1 MASTV
6 TLDSTQPSR
15 QPHPLRDPQFRMLW
29 IGSAISLLGDQFY
42 LVALPWVILQLTGS
56 AVAMGTIMM
65 LASVPRAVLMLLGG
79 VLSDRFSPRRI
90 LISTSCA
97 RTAFVGAISVLVWF
111 HILALW
117 HLYLLAF
124 AFGTADAFA
133 TPAASTYLPFLVKK
147 DQLVAANS
155 LFQSTAQL
163 TTITAPAPAGLIIK
177 AFGAAWAFMAD
188 AISFLAIIGA
198 LWKLPDPPAPAVP
211 VTGKPRVWRSI
222 MEGFRC
228 VYQDVPLRSLTL
240 LVAVMNF
247 CISGPMNVGLAY
259 LAKQKFNSPTAFGL
273 AVSALAAGGLL
284 GSLLAGVWK
293 PHRRGVLMLSVC
305 VVLALCLGSIGLL
318 HVLWALVSVLLLMG
332 MAAALSNIH
341 IISWIQQRVEPAVMG
356 RVMSVLMFF
365 SLGLVP
371 LSLAIAGLALQW
383 SMVGTFVVAGTA
395 LLLVTIAGAL
405 QPSVRGIE

>member
-6 TLDSTQPSR
+6 TLDSMQPSR
-15 QPHPLRDPQFRMLW
+15 PAHPLRDPQFRMLW

-97 RTAFVGAISVLVWF
+97 RTVFVGAISVLVWA
-111 HILALW
+111 HVLALW

-147 DQLVAANS
+147 DQLVTANS

-293 PHRRGVLMLSVC
+293 PRRRGVLMLSVC

>member
-1 MASTV
+1 M
-6 TLDSTQPSR
+6 QPSR
-15 QPHPLRDPQFRMLW
+15 PAHPLRDPQFRMLW

-97 RTAFVGAISVLVWF
+97 RTAFVGAISVLVWA
-111 HILALW
+111 HVLALW

-293 PHRRGVLMLSVC
+293 PRRRGVLMLSVC

>member
-6 TLDSTQPSR
+6 TLDSMQPSR
-15 QPHPLRDPQFRMLW
+15 PAHPLRDPQFRMLW

-97 RTAFVGAISVLVWF
+97 RTVFVGAISVLVWF
-111 HILALW
+111 HVLALW

-147 DQLVAANS
+147 DQLVTANS

-293 PHRRGVLMLSVC
+293 PRRRGVLMLSVC

>member
-1 MASTV
+1 M
-6 TLDSTQPSR
+6 QPSR
-15 QPHPLRDPQFRMLW
+15 PAHPLRDPQFRMLW
-29 IGSAISLLGDQFY
+29 VGSAISLLGDQFY

-97 RTAFVGAISVLVWF
+97 RTVFVGAISVLVWF
-111 HILALW
+111 HVLALW

-147 DQLVAANS
+147 DQLVTANS

-293 PHRRGVLMLSVC
+293 PRRRGVLMLSVC

>member
-1 MASTV
+1 MASPV

-56 AVAMGTIMM
+56 ALAMGTIMM
-65 LASVPRAVLMLLGG
+65 LAAVPRAVLMLFGG
-79 VLSDRFSPRRI
+79 VVSDRFSPRRI

-97 RTAFVGAISVLVWF
+97 RTVFVAAISVLVWF
-111 HILALW
+111 HVLAIW

-155 LFQSTAQL
+155 LLQSTAQL
-163 TTITAPAPAGLIIK
+163 TTISAPAPAGLVVK
-177 AFGAAWAFMAD
+177 AFGAAWAFTAD
-188 AISFLAIIGA
+188 AISFLAIIAA
-198 LWKLPDPPAPAVP
+198 LWKLPDPPPQALVAKRPNM
-211 VTGKPRVWRSI
+211 WRSI
-222 MEGFRC
+222 MEGFGH
-228 VYQDVPLRSLTL
+228 VYKDLPLRSLTL

-259 LAKQKFNSPTAFGL
+259 LTKQKFGSPAAFGV
-273 AVSALAAGGLL
+273 AMSALAAGGLL
-284 GSLLAGVWK
+284 GSLLAGIWK
-293 PHRRGVLMLSVC
+293 PRCRGVLMLSVC
-305 VVLALCLGSIGLL
+305 VVLAFCIGSIGLV
-318 HVLWALVSVLLLMG
+318 HVLWALAGVLLLMG
-332 MAAALSNIH
+332 MSAAVANIH
-341 IISWIQQRVEPAVMG
+341 IISWIQQRIEPAIMG

-365 SLGLVP
+365 SLGLMP
-371 LSLAIAGLALQW
+371 LSLAITGFALQW
-383 SMVGTFVVAGTA
+383 SLVGTFLIAGSA
-395 LLLVTIAGAL
+395 LFLVTITGAL
-405 QPSVRGIE
+405 QPSVRQIE

>member
-6 TLDSTQPSR
+6 TLDSMQPSR
-15 QPHPLRDPQFRMLW
+15 PAHPLRDPQFRMLW
-29 IGSAISLLGDQFY
+29 VGSAISLLGDQFY

-56 AVAMGTIMM
+56 AVAMGTIMI

-97 RTAFVGAISVLVWF
+97 RTVFVGAISVLVWA
-111 HILALW
+111 HVPALW

-284 GSLLAGVWK
+284 GSLLAGIWK
-293 PHRRGVLMLSVC
+293 PRRRGVLMLSVC

>member
-1 MASTV
+1 M
-6 TLDSTQPSR
+6 QPSR
-15 QPHPLRDPQFRMLW
+15 PAHPLRDPQFRMLW

-97 RTAFVGAISVLVWF
+97 RTVFVGAISVLVWF
-111 HILALW
+111 HVLALW

-147 DQLVAANS
+147 DQLVTANS

-293 PHRRGVLMLSVC
+293 PRRRGVLMLSVC

-371 LSLAIAGLALQW
+371 LSLAICGLALQG
-383 SMVGTFVVAGTA
+383 SMLGTFVVAGTA

>member
-188 AISFLAIIGA
+188 AISFLA
-198 LWKLPDPPAPAVP
+198 
-211 VTGKPRVWRSI
+211 
-222 MEGFRC
+222 
-228 VYQDVPLRSLTL
+228 
-240 LVAVMNF
+240 
-247 CISGPMNVGLAY
+247 
-259 LAKQKFNSPTAFGL
+259 
-273 AVSALAAGGLL
+273 
-284 GSLLAGVWK
+284 
-293 PHRRGVLMLSVC
+293 
-305 VVLALCLGSIGLL
+305 
-318 HVLWALVSVLLLMG
+318 
-332 MAAALSNIH
+332 
-341 IISWIQQRVEPAVMG
+341 
-356 RVMSVLMFF
+356 
-365 SLGLVP
+365 
-371 LSLAIAGLALQW
+371 
-383 SMVGTFVVAGTA
+383 
-395 LLLVTIAGAL
+395 
-405 QPSVRGIE
+405 